1 MSAKIALISAFVA
14 LQVADVLTTQH
25 VLAAGGFEANPLV
38 AWTMDHCGAWWPLV
52 KLAPMAL
59 VTIVMTRWR
68 PRYIAPGVVLM
79 AAMVASN
86 AVQGDNAVLGRLI
99 LFLLAI
105 SCACWAAYNAGDY
118 KARLE
123 ERVRAL

>member
-86 AVQGDNAVLGRLI
+86 AVQGDNSVLARLI
-99 LFLLAI
+99 LFSVAVTG
-105 SCACWAAYNAGDY
+105 ACWAAHRAGDY
-118 KARLE
+118 NARLE